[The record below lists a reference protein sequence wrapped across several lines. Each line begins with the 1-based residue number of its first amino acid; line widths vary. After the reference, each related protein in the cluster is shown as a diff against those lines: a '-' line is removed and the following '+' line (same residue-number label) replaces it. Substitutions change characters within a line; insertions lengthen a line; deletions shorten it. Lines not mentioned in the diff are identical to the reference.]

1 MRRSSWRTAAAAI
14 AAPLIVLGGASAA
27 SAADATTK
35 TPYSFWDVTHTCES
49 QVSFYDDTDGVH
61 VRYQLVDHGTD
72 AQGCEAWAITSDG
85 YRGIGHIYGGSFS
98 TYDGGTVYITP
109 YVHRVSDYTHPGLPG
124 QTL

>member
-1 MRRSSWRTAAAAI
+1 MRRSPWKTVAVTV
-14 AAPLIVLGGASAA
+14 AAPLLALAGTATA

-49 QVSFYDDTDGVH
+49 QVSFYAGPDGTYVQ
-61 VRYQLVDHGTD
+61 YQLVDHGTD

-85 YRGIGHIYGGSFS
+85 FRGIGHIYSGSFA
-98 TYDGGTVYITP
+98 TYDGGTTYITP